1 MDCFLVLIT
10 SPVRPIPEAFRKR
23 HVLIGDHAILVAA
36 DDMTT
41 ADVAE
46 LFMMGKTDDSG
57 NETTGMVVKVTSY
70 SGYEDRD
77 LWERIRSWRGDE

>member
-10 SPVRPIPEAFRKR
+10 SPVRPIPEEFRKR
-23 HVLIGDHAILVAA
+23 HVLIGDNAILVAA

-41 ADVAE
+41 ADVAG

-70 SGYEDRD
+70 SGSDRGEAMSKVLD
-77 LWERIRSWRGDE
+77 HPR

>member
-1 MDCFLVLIT
+1 MLIT

-23 HVLIGDHAILVAA
+23 HVLIGDNAILVAA

-70 SGYEDRD
+70 SGSDRGEAMSKVLD
-77 LWERIRSWRGDE
+77 HPR

>member
-10 SPVRPIPEAFRKR
+10 SPVRPIPEEFRKR
-23 HVLIGDHAILVAA
+23 HVLIGDNAILVAA

-70 SGYEDRD
+70 SGSDRGEAMSKVLD
-77 LWERIRSWRGDE
+77 HPR

>member
-23 HVLIGDHAILVAA
+23 HVLIGDNAILVAA

-46 LFMMGKTDDSG
+46 LFMMGKTADSG
-57 NETTGMVVKVTSY
+57 NETTGMVVNVTSY
-70 SGYEDRD
+70 SDQIVAR
-77 LWERIRSWRGDE
+77 R

>member
-1 MDCFLVLIT
+1 
-10 SPVRPIPEAFRKR
+10 
-23 HVLIGDHAILVAA
+23 
-36 DDMTT
+36 MTT

-70 SGYEDRD
+70 SGSDRGEAMSKVLD
-77 LWERIRSWRGDE
+77 HPR

>member
-23 HVLIGDHAILVAA
+23 HVLIGDNAILVAA

-70 SGYEDRD
+70 
-77 LWERIRSWRGDE
+77 L

>member
-23 HVLIGDHAILVAA
+23 HVLIGDNAILVAA

-70 SGYEDRD
+70 SGSDRGEAMSKVLD
-77 LWERIRSWRGDE
+77 HPR

>member
-23 HVLIGDHAILVAA
+23 HVLIGDNAILVAA

-70 SGYEDRD
+70 SGSDRGEAMRKVLD
-77 LWERIRSWRGDE
+77 HPR